1 MRAASPGVVV
11 VDKPKGPTS
20 NDVVQRVRRGL
31 RVDRVGHT
39 GTLDP
44 MATGVLPVC
53 VGEATKIVQLLMGD
67 DKAYEATVT
76 LGSATDTLD
85 AEGKVV
91 ETGPVVP
98 FDGAVLD
105 RFRGTYLQLP
115 PMYSAVKVGGR
126 KLYEAARAGE
136 EIEREPRQVTVSRL
150 EVLAVEGASV
160 RLRVECSKGFFVRV
174 LAADVAKALGT
185 VGHLSALRRTKAGM
199 FTIGQAVSL
208 DDACAGKGLMP
219 IEAAVAHLPSVRVS
233 ADEAKRVRSGGRVEA
248 APVAGPVCVLGPDG
262 LLLAIA
268 DVEGGVLK
276 YRRVMVP

>member
-1 MRAASPGVVV
+1 MVGGVFV

-20 NDVVQRVRRGL
+20 NDVVQRVRRAL
-31 RVDRVGHT
+31 KVDRVGHT

-76 LGSATDTLD
+76 LGVATDTLD
-85 AEGKVV
+85 AEGK
-91 ETGPVVP
+91 ETARAPVP
-98 FDGAVLD
+98 DRLDLSVLEQ
-105 RFRGTYLQLP
+105 FRGTYLQMP

-136 EIEREPRQVTVSRL
+136 EVEREPRQVTVRRL
-150 EVLAVEGASV
+150 EVLSADGATLQLV
-160 RLRVECSKGFFVRV
+160 VECTKGFFVRV
-174 LAADVAKALGT
+174 LAQDVAKALGT
-185 VGHLSALRRTKAGM
+185 VGHLSGLRRTQAGA
-199 FTIGQAVSL
+199 FRLAHAVSL
-208 DDACAGKGLMP
+208 EDACAGRGAMS

-233 ADEAKRVRSGGRVEA
+233 AEEAKRVKSGGRVEA
-248 APVAGPVCVLGPDG
+248 APASGPVCVLSQAGT
-262 LLLAIA
+262 LLAIA
-268 DVEGGVLK
+268 DVVDGVLK